1 MKHRYLLTLVSA
13 LSISF
18 AAIAG
23 PNIKGK
29 AGEDVVF
36 KLNGKANTVLFYSGE
51 KGCSYEYCCKD
62 RFVPHRMVLSFETQ
76 YAKGKQY
83 EPLRI
88 KYSTNYN
95 GKNTE
100 NDIRSAKW
108 VDITDRCNL
117 PYQIKDTDGEDIK
130 PTKSGNIDITDC
142 FPDDGSPVYLCL
154 FYTVRPF
161 DKSAWNSRTMVSVK
175 DLSVN
180 ADAEGIVRSA
190 FLASKTNVA
199 LITGSTYQ
207 EDESRPTFGGKEGHV
222 SIRFTSEYKPSK
234 QKHAFAVTSP
244 IVKPSPYNMGP
255 DEAMTIKDKAA
266 TMPENITHK
275 YNKPGIYNAV
285 IIYIDENGKEK
296 VQNYTVTIR

>member
-1 MKHRYLLTLVSA
+1 MKYRCLFTLLSA
-13 LSISF
+13 LSISL

-29 AGEDVVF
+29 AGEEVVI

-51 KGCSYEYCCKD
+51 QGYSYDYRSKD
-62 RFVPHRMVLSFETQ
+62 RFVAHRMVISFETQ

-83 EPLRI
+83 ESLRI

-95 GKNTE
+95 GTNTE
-100 NDIRSAKW
+100 NDVRSAKW
-108 VDITDRCNL
+108 IDITDRCNL

-142 FPDDGSPVYLCL
+142 FPDDGCPVYLGL

-180 ADAEGIVRSA
+180 ADAEGIVRPA
-190 FLASKTNVA
+190 FLASESNVS
-199 LITGSTYQ
+199 LITGSTY
-207 EDESRPTFGGKEGHV
+207 K
-222 SIRFTSEYKPSK
+222 
-234 QKHAFAVTSP
+234 
-244 IVKPSPYNMGP
+244 
-255 DEAMTIKDKAA
+255 
-266 TMPENITHK
+266 
-275 YNKPGIYNAV
+275 
-285 IIYIDENGKEK
+285 
-296 VQNYTVTIR
+296 